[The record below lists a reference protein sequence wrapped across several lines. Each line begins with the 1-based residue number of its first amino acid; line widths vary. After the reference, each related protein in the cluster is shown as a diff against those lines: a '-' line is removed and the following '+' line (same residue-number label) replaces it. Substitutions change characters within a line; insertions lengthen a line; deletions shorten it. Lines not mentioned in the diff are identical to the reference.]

1 VQGFPERRKIV
12 KFPVSFPTLA
22 RHARP
27 WNRDAVPNAI
37 SCSSSIADVVVY
49 GRGAVVTR
57 IIDLP
62 PDLPEGLADVE
73 VDGITPLAEAGS
85 VRAEI
90 VAQDRRIVALQSSLV
105 VPPEK
110 ITPGPSL
117 QRVEDLDARIERL
130 ESERGVVQAQR
141 TRFERM
147 QPCPAK
153 VGSLLKTPLER
164 VNDSLAVGKTLDE
177 ILAGLDAKSLELE
190 ASIADCQKE
199 REAARLASSQAQSS
213 QRMGKGHPTRR
224 VVARLDGTGPV
235 ESVRLIYTVKAA
247 RWWPVYTLR
256 LAEGGASATW
266 WVEALV
272 AQLSGED
279 WTSVRLSLCTASLVD
294 DVRLPELASM
304 RLGRAKPEKRRGYR
318 PPPADLERM
327 FVSFDVFFSAT
338 VTVAAQAPRP
348 VAEPPAAAPMQEMA
362 KRSAPMP
369 QAPQLMRAPAPPPAM
384 AMPAPAPPPPRA
396 PAPPPPA
403 PGRAS
408 IGSRTRSGAAYLEE
422 DGFAMTAPLEA
433 EQCASP
439 EPPEPQEIEPADA
452 WLDFDGL
459 RLGQGLDLVHR
470 GRLYRQPDPVVASRQ
485 RNAASQIDG
494 LAPAPMVRDPL
505 LTRGSFDHR
514 YDAQGRAEVPS
525 DGRTHRITL
534 ASAPASTST
543 LYRTVPIEAPEVYRE
558 LLLTNPFDSPILDG
572 PVDVYVEGS
581 LLTTSEV
588 GHIDRGGS
596 LRIGL
601 GVEDRIRVAR
611 NVQVEEETTGLL
623 GGTSS
628 ILHTIR
634 IDLRSSLGKLTTVE
648 VLDRVPDTDDKNVEV
663 KLVKASHQGARY
675 TQADRGA
682 PIRGGWSWPIA
693 LPAGGS
699 ETLAYSYRINLP
711 SKNEIVGGNRRD

>member
-1 VQGFPERRKIV
+1 
-12 KFPVSFPTLA
+12 
-22 RHARP
+22 
-27 WNRDAVPNAI
+27 VPNAI
-37 SCSSSIADVVVY
+37 PCSSSLADVVVY

-62 PDLPEGLADVE
+62 PDLPEGLADLE

-110 ITPGPSL
+110 SEPGPSL
-117 QRVEDLDARIERL
+117 RRVEDLDAQIERL

-141 TRFERM
+141 TRIERM

-177 ILAGLDAKSLELE
+177 ILAELDAKSLALE

-224 VVARLDGTGPV
+224 VVARLDGAGPV
-235 ESVRLIYTVKAA
+235 ESLRLIYTVKAA

-279 WTSVRLSLCTASLVD
+279 WTGVRLSLCTASLVD

-318 PPPADLERM
+318 PPPADLDRM

-338 VTVAAQAPRP
+338 VQVAVSTPRP
-348 VAEPPAAAPMQEMA
+348 VREAPAALPMQEMA

-369 QAPQLMRAPAPPPAM
+369 RAPQQVRAAPPPPPM
-384 AMPAPAPPPPRA
+384 AMPAPAPMA
-396 PAPPPPA
+396 PTPPPPA
-403 PGRAS
+403 APARAS
-408 IGSRTRSGAAYLEE
+408 FGSRTRSGAAFLEE
-422 DGFAMTAPLEA
+422 DGFATMALEA
-433 EQCASP
+433 EQCAPP

-470 GRLYRQPDPVVASRQ
+470 GRLYRQPDPAVASRQ
-485 RNAASQIDG
+485 RNAVSQIDA

-525 DGRTHRITL
+525 DGRTHRISL
-534 ASAPASTST
+534 ANAPASTTT

-558 LLLTNPFDSPILDG
+558 LLLTNPFDAPILDG

-588 GHIDRGGS
+588 GHIDRGGT

-628 ILHTIR
+628 ILHTLR
-634 IDLRSSLGKLTTVE
+634 IDLRSSLGKPTTVE

-682 PIRGGWSWPIA
+682 PIRGGWAWPIA

-699 ETLAYSYRINLP
+699 ETLTYSYRINLP

>member
-1 VQGFPERRKIV
+1 M
-12 KFPVSFPTLA
+12 
-22 RHARP
+22 
-27 WNRDAVPNAI
+27 PNAI
-37 SCSSSIADVVVY
+37 PCSSSIADVVVY

-57 IIDLP
+57 SIDLP
-62 PDLPEGLADVE
+62 SALPEGLADLE

-90 VAQDRRIVALQSSLV
+90 VAPDRRIVALQSTLV
-105 VPPEK
+105 VPAEK
-110 ITPGPSL
+110 IVPGPSL

-130 ESERGVVQAQR
+130 ESERGVVQAER
-141 TRFERM
+141 TRLERM

-153 VGSLLKTPLER
+153 VGSLQKSPLER
-164 VNDSLAVGKTLDE
+164 VGDTLAVGKTVDE
-177 ILAGLDAKSLELE
+177 ILAALDARSLELE
-190 ASIADCQKE
+190 GSIADCQKE
-199 REAARLASSQAQSS
+199 REAARLANSQAQSS

-224 VVARLDGTGPV
+224 VVARLDGAGPV
-235 ESVRLIYTVKAA
+235 ESLRLIYTVKAA

-256 LAEGGASATW
+256 LSEGGANATW

-279 WTSVRLSLCTASLVD
+279 WTGVRLSLCTASLVD

-304 RLGRAKPEKRRGYR
+304 RLGRARPEKRRGYR

-369 QAPQLMRAPAPPPAM
+369 QPQAPQRMRA
-384 AMPAPAPPPPRA
+384 APPPPPMAMPSPAAMA

-408 IGSRTRSGAAYLEE
+408 VGSRTRSGAAFLEE
-422 DGFAMTAPLEA
+422 DGFGMTASALEA
-433 EQCASP
+433 EQCAPP

-470 GRLYRQPDPVVASRQ
+470 GRLYRQPDPAVASRQ

-505 LTRGSFDHR
+505 LTRGSFDHQ
-514 YDAQGRAEVPS
+514 YDAQGHAEVPS

-534 ASAPASTST
+534 ASAPASTTT
-543 LYRTVPIEAPEVYRE
+543 LYRTVPLVAPEVYRE
-558 LLLTNPFDSPILDG
+558 VLLTNPFDAPILDG

-588 GHIDRGGS
+588 GHIDRGGT

-601 GVEDRIRVAR
+601 GVEDRLRVAR

-628 ILHTIR
+628 ILHSIR
-634 IDLRSSLGKLTTVE
+634 IDLRSSLGKPITVE

-675 TQADRGA
+675 TQAERGA

-699 ETLAYSYRINLP
+699 EALTYSYRINLP